1 VKHFRYVYLW
11 LLLAWPGHLKSQEIK
26 FIDLTS
32 LSQRTTLRHPP
43 APPPDCKEGTCT
55 GGGSGGG
62 SIGDGAPDQRDPHA
76 LGIYLLRVNPTEIDP
91 AEPFEVEFRVCNTG
105 TVPIEIPV
113 SPHLSDLQPN
123 DESVNF
129 RYFSLALV
137 VAGEGEPQ
145 GPKVTLTGFVELYGS
160 LDHAESMLV
169 LKPGEWIR
177 VRANVKLLAWPLEP
191 VTALFRG
198 VFWLRKNTFKPV
210 PGGEFTE
217 AQNQYPNATSTP
229 PIKVHLLHPNSD
241 QPRK

>member
-1 VKHFRYVYLW
+1 MTFFRYVYLSF
-11 LLLAWPGHLKSQEIK
+11 LLAWPGHLKSQEIK

-32 LSQRTTLRHPP
+32 ISQRTTLHHPP
-43 APPPDCKEGTCT
+43 SPDCKEGTCI
-55 GGGSGGG
+55 GGGSFGG
-62 SIGDGAPDQRDPHA
+62 SIVDGAPDQRDPHA
-76 LGIYLLRVNPTEIDP
+76 LGIYLIQVNPTEIGP
-91 AEPFEVEFRVCNTG
+91 AEPFEVEFQVRNTG

-113 SPHLSDLQPN
+113 SPHLSDLQPS
-123 DESVNF
+123 DESLNF
-129 RYFSLALV
+129 SYFSLALV

-145 GPKVTLTGFVELYGS
+145 SPKVTFTGFVQLYGS

-177 VRANVKLLAWPLEP
+177 VRANIKLLACPLEP

-217 AQNQYPNATSTP
+217 TQNQYPNTTSTP
-229 PIKVHLLHPNSD
+229 PIKVHLLHSNSD
-241 QPRK
+241 QSRK